1 MKKIIVILLAG
12 VMLTGFS
19 LPLNNSPVAGEV
31 TELTG
36 YRLKHNQI
44 DVTDFNLWVVTSE
57 DVFARDFEPMY
68 DSVVKPEF
76 DRQMVLAAKVQTANY
91 AYRAKFKRTVIQN
104 GILHL
109 YFNVIKEGP
118 VENIEAPVSMI
129 AVPKDKAIKKV
140 HFYHKAAGFRQ
151 LFYLDYIRPMKI
163 AIINGPNLNLL
174 GKRETDIYGNMP
186 FEQFLES
193 LKKKYPQIEFSYFQ
207 SNVEGELINELQRVG
222 FDHDGIILNPGG
234 YTHTSV
240 AIGDAVAAIKTP
252 VVEVH
257 ISNIHAREDFRK
269 LSHVSSKAVGS
280 IFGLG
285 LKGYELALEWL
296 LERYYR

>member
-36 YRLKHNQI
+36 YRLKHNHI

-91 AYRAKFKRTVIQN
+91 AYRAKFKKTVLQN
-104 GILHL
+104 GILHV
-109 YFNVIKEGP
+109 YFNVKKEGP
-118 VENIEAPVSMI
+118 VEDFEAPVSII

-140 HFYHKAAGFRQ
+140 HFYHDNMMVKA
-151 LFYLDYIRPMKI
+151 
-163 AIINGPNLNLL
+163 
-174 GKRETDIYGNMP
+174 
-186 FEQFLES
+186 
-193 LKKKYPQIEFSYFQ
+193 
-207 SNVEGELINELQRVG
+207 V
-222 FDHDGIILNPGG
+222 
-234 YTHTSV
+234 
-240 AIGDAVAAIKTP
+240 P
-252 VVEVH
+252 VV
-257 ISNIHAREDFRK
+257 
-269 LSHVSSKAVGS
+269 AV
-280 IFGLG
+280 
-285 LKGYELALEWL
+285 Y
-296 LERYYR
+296 